1 MNRRDL
7 ITGTAPEK
15 PVRSASRGPEFY
27 TNARLRTHEGREVRF
42 YDDLIKGKIV
52 TINFM
57 YTQCEGVCPTSTM
70 NLVKLQKAL
79 GDRVGRDIFF
89 YSISLKPEEDDTAKL
104 KQYVADHG
112 VGPGWL
118 FLTGDDFDLTTIR
131 VRLSDRTANW
141 NNPALDFDIEEH
153 TGMLTCI
160 NDPQDRW
167 NMVPLGATTRQLV
180 RAVTEIEP
188 TKSFEE
194 RFRDNLRRQ
203 AIIDEEEAA

>member
-89 YSISLKPEEDDTAKL
+89 YSISLKPEEDDPAKL

-118 FLTGDDFDLTTIR
+118 FLTGDDF
-131 VRLSDRTANW
+131 
-141 NNPALDFDIEEH
+141 
-153 TGMLTCI
+153 
-160 NDPQDRW
+160 
-167 NMVPLGATTRQLV
+167 
-180 RAVTEIEP
+180 
-188 TKSFEE
+188 
-194 RFRDNLRRQ
+194 
-203 AIIDEEEAA
+203 